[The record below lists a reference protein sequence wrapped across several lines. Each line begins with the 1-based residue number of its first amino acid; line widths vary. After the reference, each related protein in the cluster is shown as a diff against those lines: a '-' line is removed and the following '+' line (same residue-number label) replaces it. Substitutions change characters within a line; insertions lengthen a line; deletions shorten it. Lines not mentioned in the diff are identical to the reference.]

1 MLTSAVDEILS
12 VVPVENFF
20 DKSEMRY
27 GRGMVFPHM
36 RGKEVNK
43 HHFLAGTAPNST
55 DVWYVIREYMCIFVV
70 FLYWTSDLVW
80 TAILFWNYPHSRISH
95 LIWTYQLLWTFW
107 KHNLSIRKKLLRVF
121 GPISHYPKMFTLQ
134 MVGDWV
140 VGELQGFIAILA
152 P

>member
-43 HHFLAGTAPNST
+43 HHFLAGTALNST
-55 DVWYVIREYMCIFVV
+55 DV
-70 FLYWTSDLVW
+70 
-80 TAILFWNYPHSRISH
+80 
-95 LIWTYQLLWTFW
+95 
-107 KHNLSIRKKLLRVF
+107 
-121 GPISHYPKMFTLQ
+121 
-134 MVGDWV
+134 
-140 VGELQGFIAILA
+140 
-152 P
+152 